1 MVFQGYRLVSWS
13 GAMVVV
19 ASVGEV
25 GVGVAV
31 GVDGGALSILFVAV
45 RVVIVSCG
53 GRKRACR
60 AGGVRRNSMRRGRR
74 VVIDV

>member
-25 GVGVAV
+25 GVGEAF
-31 GVDGGALSILFVAV
+31 GVDGGALPILLDAV
-45 RVVIVSCG
+45 RVVLVSCG
-53 GRKRACR
+53 GRKRA
-60 AGGVRRNSMRRGRR
+60 
-74 VVIDV
+74 